1 MRQSA
6 VLVCLVLGELGAA
19 DNRGR
24 QVISQEVQPRVGST
38 IPVQPPAPRRPFR
51 LPPGVSLSDQ
61 LSADDAV
68 AIALWNN
75 SALEANLAAV
85 GIAQAELLDAG
96 LLKNPNLQS
105 LIPVG
110 AKPFEF
116 LLNWPIED
124 LWQRKKRVLA
134 ASQNLDAV
142 ATGLVQNGL
151 NLVRDVK
158 TAHVDLWLA
167 EQRAKTLRES
177 AALRERIARLTE
189 RRKDAGDASGLE
201 VSLAWADARSAGELA
216 KRAAG
221 DIEVARVRLNQLIG
235 LRDSPRALS
244 PIGWADWPAVPGT
257 DALLQSA
264 YTSRPDL
271 RAAELAIEA
280 SSYRAKWQR
289 RRIFNMVI
297 PMLSVKESG
306 SPQAVRAGP
315 GVILEIPIFNRNQGQ
330 IARADAEVVQSAWR
344 YAALRDQVEGEVRDA
359 MARLEQARTSL
370 ELLRTELKPIVEQA
384 IGQTETAYRNGDASY
399 LNVLETTRQKFDAI
413 LREREAE
420 AALAKAHAEL
430 ERSVGKKI

>member
-6 VLVCLVLGELGAA
+6 VLVCLVLGELWAA
-19 DNRGR
+19 DNKGR

-38 IPVQPPAPRRPFR
+38 IPVQPPTPRRSFS

-61 LSADDAV
+61 LSVDEAV

-75 SALEANLAAV
+75 SALEANMAAM
-85 GIAQAELLDAG
+85 GIAQADLLDAG
-96 LLKNPNLQS
+96 LLKNPNFQS

-116 LLNWPIED
+116 LFNWPIED

-134 ASQNLDAV
+134 ARQNLDAV

-158 TAHVDLWLA
+158 TAHADLWLA
-167 EQRAKTLRES
+167 ERRAETLRES
-177 AALRERIARLTE
+177 ASLRERIAKLTE

-216 KRAAG
+216 KRADG
-221 DIEVARVRLNQLIG
+221 DIEVARVRLRQLIG

-244 PIGWADWPAVPGT
+244 AVGWADWSAIPGT
-257 DALLQSA
+257 DELLQTA

-280 SSYRAKWQR
+280 STYRAKWQR
-289 RRIFNMVI
+289 SRIFNMVI

-315 GVILEIPIFNRNQGQ
+315 GLTLEIPIFNRNQGQ

-359 MARLEQARTSL
+359 MARLEQARKSL
-370 ELLRTELKPIVEQA
+370 ELLRTGLKPIVEQA

-413 LREREAE
+413 LRERDAE
-420 AALAKAHAEL
+420 AALARARAEL